1 MEQGK
6 QKWGDWRSAIA
17 KIVISLG
24 RGLFFI
30 FIFILE
36 IGFFYVAMAVLE
48 FSL

>member
-17 KIVISLG
+17 KIV
-24 RGLFFI
+24 FFWGGTF

-36 IGFFYVAMAVLE
+36 IGILCVAMAVLE
-48 FSL
+48 LSL